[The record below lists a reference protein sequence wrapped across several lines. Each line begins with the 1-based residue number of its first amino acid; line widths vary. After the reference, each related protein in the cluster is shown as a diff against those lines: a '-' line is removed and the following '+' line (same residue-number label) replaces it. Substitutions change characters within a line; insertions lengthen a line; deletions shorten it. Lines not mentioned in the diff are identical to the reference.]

1 MRSEATY
8 RQRHFFDGLGAK
20 VLWWVYDIPCSG
32 TMMSGEW
39 LARART
45 LSSASCLELS
55 SRGIAIE
62 HDWNIENHYAL
73 LFCWLWWYIF
83 LIIILKLRNIKDLWD
98 CDSDAPEILPPSC
111 HMPSPWPGLSGTS
124 VLLRQPTWI
133 YSSST
138 PEPFNNL
145 CQKRSQTFTD
155 VHRCSEVKTCSD
167 WNEASLFHFI
177 SGCCFLFASEFTF
190 FMLVRSQSAGLQK
203 MPSADAAVHLD
214 TSRWESGR
222 LRCQPEQASRLENI
236 ASAREATWS
245 KHQNIE
251 PTLLIRVVQ
260 SLHFIWI
267 NRWACR
273 MQPIET

>member
-1 MRSEATY
+1 M
-8 RQRHFFDGLGAK
+8 L
-20 VLWWVYDIPCSG
+20 LI
-32 TMMSGEW
+32 MM
-39 LARART
+39 
-45 LSSASCLELS
+45 
-55 SRGIAIE
+55 I
-62 HDWNIENHYAL
+62 H
-73 LFCWLWWYIF
+73 
-83 LIIILKLRNIKDLWD
+83 IILKLRNIEGLWD

-155 VHRCSEVKTCSD
+155 VQKLRHVRIEMKLVYFILFPDVASSLLLRIRFSYLFEV
-167 WNEASLFHFI
+167 NQLASK
-177 SGCCFLFASEFTF
+177 
-190 FMLVRSQSAGLQK
+190 K

-236 ASAREATWS
+236 ASARSNMKQAP
-245 KHQNIE
+245 KHWANTPDPSCTKPTFHLDQSWGMQNAAYWDVERQEREWPIR
-251 PTLLIRVVQ
+251 PLLRPCVT
-260 SLHFIWI
+260 F
-267 NRWACR
+267 RR
-273 MQPIET
+273 MYIV

>member
-1 MRSEATY
+1 
-8 RQRHFFDGLGAK
+8 
-20 VLWWVYDIPCSG
+20 
-32 TMMSGEW
+32 MM
-39 LARART
+39 
-45 LSSASCLELS
+45 
-55 SRGIAIE
+55 I
-62 HDWNIENHYAL
+62 H
-73 LFCWLWWYIF
+73 
-83 LIIILKLRNIKDLWD
+83 IILKLRNIEGLWD

-155 VHRCSEVKTCSD
+155 VQKLRHVRIEMKLVYFILFPDVASSLLLRIRFSCLFEV
-167 WNEASLFHFI
+167 NQLASK
-177 SGCCFLFASEFTF
+177 
-190 FMLVRSQSAGLQK
+190 K

-236 ASAREATWS
+236 ASARSNMKQAP
-245 KHQNIE
+245 KHWANTPDPSCTK
-251 PTLLIRVVQ
+251 PTFHLDQ
-260 SLHFIWI
+260 SLGMQNAAYWDVERQEREWPIRPLLRPCVTF
-267 NRWACR
+267 RR
-273 MQPIET
+273 MYIV